1 MCKTLTL
8 RHVDYGM
15 KDLFVATQLSQ
26 RTLTLALF
34 LLNYNLLSGL
44 CLIPYY
50 RYLGTTCYRNIIAV
64 ACPSCGASW
73 ELGGFVRR
81 LRITLFRVT
90 PCDGDGGR
98 AMADGGQPQPTA
110 RTCSRGG
117 GAAEP
122 HHSKVHQQ
130 RAECKES

>member
-1 MCKTLTL
+1 M
-8 RHVDYGM
+8 YGM

-44 CLIPYY
+44 CLIPYC

-64 ACPSCGASW
+64 ACLFFMRCEVGSW
-73 ELGGFVRR
+73 AGGFVRR

-90 PCDGDGGR
+90 ALPPCDGDGDDGAVR
-98 AMADGGQPQPTA
+98 ARSP
-110 RTCSRGG
+110 
-117 GAAEP
+117 
-122 HHSKVHQQ
+122 
-130 RAECKES
+130 